1 MSDQTSTTDTA
12 TLSEK
17 GGTILVIGK
26 NGQLAQALERHGPAR
41 IRLVGRPE
49 LDFDQPATLDEALA
63 AVNPVAVV
71 NAAAWTAVD
80 LAESEPEAAARA
92 NRDGPQHL
100 ARLCAARGIPFIH
113 ISTDYV
119 FNGEKGEP
127 YVETD
132 PICPRTVYGRT
143 KAEGEQA
150 VMAANPSSIILRT
163 SWVYSADGK
172 NFVRTMLQAG
182 ARNATLRVVGDQK
195 GNPTS
200 ADDLAHA
207 ILGILATLEHTGWKD
222 TYSGVFHAC
231 GTGETTWHGLA
242 EHTLREAARYGQP
255 MPEVISIATTD
266 WPTPAPRPADS
277 RMNTDKLR
285 HVFGVVMPRWECSV
299 GDVVRKTYSRQQP

>member
-1 MSDQTSTTDTA
+1 MPEQTTTNMP
-12 TLSEK
+12 TLSED
-17 GGTILVIGK
+17 GGPILVVGK
-26 NGQLAQALERHGPAR
+26 NGQLALALARHGPAR
-41 IRLVGRPE
+41 IRLLGRPE
-49 LDFDQPATLDEALA
+49 LDFDHPETLDKAIA
-63 AVNPVAVV
+63 AVNPAAVV

-92 NRDGPQHL
+92 NRDGPQRL
-100 ARLCAARGIPFIH
+100 ASLCAARNIPFIH

-132 PICPRTVYGRT
+132 PISPRTVYGRT

-182 ARNATLRVVGDQK
+182 ARHPTLRVVGDQK

-200 ADDLAHA
+200 ADDLARA
-207 ILGILATLEHTGWKD
+207 VLSILATIGRTGWKD
-222 TYSGVFHAC
+222 IYAGLFHAC
-231 GTGETTWHGLA
+231 GTGETTWYGLA
-242 EHTLREAARYGQP
+242 VQTLREAARYGQP
-255 MPEVISIATTD
+255 MPEITPIATAD

-277 RMNTDKLR
+277 RMNTDKLAQ
-285 HVFGVVMPRWECSV
+285 VFGITMPQWQNSV
-299 GDVVRKTYSRQQP
+299 SEVVRKTYSQQHIQ